1 MRKLILIMSLVFT
14 VTLSPNVVLGE
25 TVKVEDLVMRKD
37 LYYQKSSDVPFTGNV
52 TGREQGEI
60 KKGKREGL
68 WVRFYKNGQSSTKHT
83 YKNGNKEG
91 PWVTYHKNGQLQEK
105 GNTKNGVKVK

>member
-1 MRKLILIMSLVFT
+1 MRKLFLILSLMFI
-14 VTLSPNVVLGE
+14 VTLSPNVVMSE
-25 TVKVEDLVMRKD
+25 TVKYEDLVTRKD
-37 LYYQKSSDVPFTGNV
+37 RYYQKSSDVPFTGNV

-83 YKNGNKEG
+83 YRNGKKEG
-91 PWVTYHKNGQLQEK
+91 PWVSYERDGKVWKK
-105 GNTKNGVKVK
+105 GNYKNGVKVK

>member
-1 MRKLILIMSLVFT
+1 MRKLFLILSLMFI
-14 VTLSPNVVLGE
+14 VTLSPNVVMSE
-25 TVKVEDLVMRKD
+25 TVKYEDLVTRKD
-37 LYYQKSSDVPFTGNV
+37 RYYQRSSDVPFTGNV

-83 YKNGNKEG
+83 YRNGKKEG
-91 PWVTYHKNGQLQEK
+91 PWVSYERDGKVWKK
-105 GNTKNGVKVK
+105 GNYKNGVKVK